1 MLFAMLACKG
11 TLGAVIRLVS
21 FEIATLERLEAKS
34 ALHLRKLAA
43 LEQFFWRRVL
53 IEVPVKLSQFALP
66 LTPQP
71 ATAAAY
77 YERTK
82 RAFQAD
88 IRIGDD
94 FFAASGTRVLG
105 VAHELDTTA
114 AKAVAAARDLMW
126 FAQHEQADG
135 AVGLH

>member
-11 TLGAVIRLVS
+11 TLGAVIRLVTL
-21 FEIATLERLEAKS
+21 EIATLERLEANS

-43 LEQFFWRRVL
+43 LEQSFWRRVL
-53 IEVPVKLSQFALP
+53 VEVPVKLSQFAIP
-66 LTPQP
+66 LTPQS
-71 ATAAAY
+71 ATAAAH

-88 IRIGDD
+88 IGIGDD

-105 VAHELDTTA
+105 VAHALDTTA
-114 AKAVAAARDLMW
+114 AKAVAAARDLVW